1 MRPDVVDPTI
11 RPTVEDHLAR
21 LSRTAEELRAKLALA
36 ETGLSRSGHHLPTG
50 VLEALRQMSG
60 TLLVIQQTTQQR
72 EVERRGLS
80 ALAEIG
86 QVVNSSLELN
96 VVLNQV
102 IDTLIRFTGAER
114 VFMML
119 QDDSGE
125 MRTRAA
131 RNWERETV
139 DPGEIEFSRT
149 IVDRVLMSGEAI
161 LTSNAQSDPRFD
173 GQESIIAYNLTSIVC
188 VPLKVKGKL
197 IGVIYADNRVRV
209 SQFTERERALLA
221 AFANQA
227 AVALENARLFE
238 SVRRSLIEVT
248 DLKNFMEDV
257 LASIATGVLTTDL
270 EEKITLVNQAAER
283 ILGETRHQ
291 LLGMPLRQ
299 ALPQLDDQLSAPLAD
314 AHAHD
319 RRQVGLEVAG
329 DFPGRGEVTLS
340 LSLGPL
346 KSAETGTRGVAMV
359 FEDLTERRRLE
370 AQRRLF
376 ERMVSP
382 AVIAQLDP
390 DSLKLG
396 GQVREITTLFAD
408 LRGFTTFSESVDPE
422 ALVNILNRY
431 LAAAA
436 EAVLEEEGTVDKF
449 LGDAVM
455 AWFNAP
461 LAQEDHAARAVRAAG
476 QIRRST
482 RELHQGLEPRLQLS
496 FRIGL
501 HTGEA
506 LLGLVGSQMRLD
518 YTAIGDSVNTA
529 KRLQEHAELGQILL
543 SKETLDRVPGLTA
556 VRPVGQI
563 SLEGKL
569 NPIEVFELTDES
581 QPS

>member
-1 MRPDVVDPTI
+1 MVDPTI

-36 ETGLSRSGHHLPTG
+36 EIGLSLSGQHLPTG

-60 TLLVIQQTTQQR
+60 TLLVMQQTTQQR
-72 EVERRGLS
+72 EVERRGLF

-86 QVVNSSLELN
+86 QVVNSSLELD

-102 IDTLIRFTGAER
+102 IDTLVRFTGAER

-131 RNWERETV
+131 RNWEHETV
-139 DPGEIEFSRT
+139 DPGEVEFSRT
-149 IVDRVLMSGEAI
+149 IVDRVLLSGEAI

-238 SVRRSLIEVT
+238 SVRHSLIEVT

-257 LASIATGVLTTDL
+257 LASMATGVLTTDL
-270 EEKITLVNQAAER
+270 DEKITLVNQAAER

-299 ALPQLDDQLSAPLAD
+299 ALPQLDDQLSALLAD
-314 AHAHD
+314 AHMHD

-569 NPIEVFELTDES
+569 KPIEVFELIDKS